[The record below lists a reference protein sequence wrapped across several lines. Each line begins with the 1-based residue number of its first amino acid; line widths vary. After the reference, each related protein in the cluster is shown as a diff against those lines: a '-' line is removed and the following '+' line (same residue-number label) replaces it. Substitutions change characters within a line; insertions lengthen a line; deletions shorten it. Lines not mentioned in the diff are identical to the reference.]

1 MRRATASWAGAA
13 LLGLALGWSSAARAA
28 SPAPSAEDLA
38 RVEAALG
45 KGAFS
50 EAIAQ
55 LEQWSDQG
63 FVHPDASFDRGVAYL
78 GRAESTARRAGD
90 FGQAV
95 AAFEEARYLD
105 PSDEEAAVILER
117 IRQDLGERRAKHDA
131 DGVVARPRL
140 LRAVLD
146 LIGEDVWAVVGAI
159 GATSLGAGLAARLW
173 ARAQAA
179 RLAGAIAA
187 VVGLGLAL
195 LGAGL
200 ALAGQRLR
208 TSTTPAVVVAEE
220 ARLENESGKPLRASR
235 GASTLGEAS
244 DRAPEGTL
252 VHVAETRGSRLRVE
266 WGDADAWLEARHVR
280 RLAPQP

>member
-1 MRRATASWAGAA
+1 MSRLGTWGRA
-13 LLGLALGWSSAARAA
+13 LCVVLVLGGSSGARAA
-28 SPAPSAEDLA
+28 APSTEELA
-38 RVEAALG
+38 QVEAALSR
-45 KGAFS
+45 GAFS

-78 GRAESTARRAGD
+78 GRAESPARRAGD

-95 AAFEEARYLD
+95 AAFEEARHLAPD
-105 PSDEEAAVILER
+105 DDEAAAILEG
-117 IRQDLGERRAKHDA
+117 IRQTLGERRAKSA
-131 DGVVARPRL
+131 AEGVVARPRL
-140 LRAVLD
+140 LRALFG
-146 LIGEDVWAVVGAI
+146 LIGEDVWALLGAVGAFTL
-159 GATSLGAGLAARLW
+159 AAGLAARLW
-173 ARAQAA
+173 TRAQAT

-187 VVGLGLAL
+187 VIGLALAL

-208 TSTTPAVVVAEE
+208 AATTPAVVIVEA
-220 ARLENESGKPLRASR
+220 ARLEDESGKPLRASR
-235 GASTLGEAS
+235 GASTLGETS

-252 VHVAETRGSRLRVE
+252 VHVAEVRGALLRVE

-280 RLAPQP
+280 RLATSP

>member
-1 MRRATASWAGAA
+1 MSRLGTWGRA
-13 LLGLALGWSSAARAA
+13 LCVVLVLGGSSGARAA
-28 SPAPSAEDLA
+28 APSTEELA
-38 RVEAALG
+38 QVEAALSR
-45 KGAFS
+45 GAFS

-78 GRAESTARRAGD
+78 GRAESPARRAGD

-95 AAFEEARYLD
+95 AAFEEARHLAPD
-105 PSDEEAAVILER
+105 DDEAATILEG
-117 IRQDLGERRAKHDA
+117 IRQTLGERRAKSA
-131 DGVVARPRL
+131 AEGVVARPRL
-140 LRAVLD
+140 LRALFG
-146 LIGEDVWAVVGAI
+146 LIGEDVWALLGAVGAFTL
-159 GATSLGAGLAARLW
+159 AAGLAARLW
-173 ARAQAA
+173 TRAQAT

-187 VVGLGLAL
+187 VIGLALAL

-208 TSTTPAVVVAEE
+208 AATTPAVVIVEA
-220 ARLENESGKPLRASR
+220 ARLEDESGKPLRASR
-235 GASTLGEAS
+235 GASTLGETS

-252 VHVAETRGSRLRVE
+252 VHVAEVRGALLRVE

-280 RLAPQP
+280 RLATSP